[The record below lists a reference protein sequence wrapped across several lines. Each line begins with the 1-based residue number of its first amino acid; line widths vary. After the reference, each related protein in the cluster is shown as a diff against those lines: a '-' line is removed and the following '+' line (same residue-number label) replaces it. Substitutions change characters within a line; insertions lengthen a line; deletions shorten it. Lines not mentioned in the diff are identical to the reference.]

1 MLQPKLLSTLAI
13 VFLFLGVASAQKKP
27 QASPADS
34 TSGTVSG
41 ATIAI
46 FYHSPGVKG
55 RTIGQ
60 EIAPYGQ
67 IWRTGANEATT
78 FSTSTDIKVEGKVL
92 KAGKYTLY
100 TQPDEKEWK
109 IIFNSQ
115 LMDGTRPI
123 WGIKHDGSTT
133 DDPAKDVLVVT
144 VKPKKAAEFNER
156 FKIQVAKPGF
166 VLLWGDIEVPVK
178 VK

>member
-1 MLQPKLLSTLAI
+1 MLQPKLLSILAI
-13 VFLFLGVASAQKKP
+13 AFLFSGVASAQKKP

-34 TSGTVSG
+34 TSGTIAG
-41 ATIAI
+41 ATINI
-46 FYHSPGVKG
+46 FYHSPAVKG
-55 RTIGQ
+55 RTIGK

-67 IWRTGANEATT
+67 IWRTGANEATA
-78 FSTSTDIKVEGKVL
+78 FATSKDIKVEGKVL

-133 DDPAKDVLVVT
+133 DDPANDVLVVT
-144 VKPKKAAEFNER
+144 VKPKKAAAFNER
-156 FKIQVAKPGF
+156 FKIQVSKPGF

>member
-1 MLQPKLLSTLAI
+1 MLQPKLLSLMAI
-13 VFLFLGVASAQKKP
+13 AFLFLGAASAQKKP

-34 TSGTVSG
+34 TSGTVAG
-41 ATIAI
+41 ATIDI
-46 FYHSPGVKG
+46 FYHSPSIKG
-55 RTIGQ
+55 RTIGK

-78 FSTSTDIKVEGKVL
+78 FATNKDIKIEGKVL

-100 TQPDEKEWK
+100 TLPDEKEWK
-109 IIFNSQ
+109 VIFNSQ

-123 WGIKHDGSTT
+123 WGIKRDGSTT
-133 DDPAKDVLVVT
+133 DDASKDVLVVT
-144 VKPKKAAEFNER
+144 VKPTKAAEFHER
-156 FKIQVAKPGF
+156 FKIELSKPGF